1 MLDIVPSCS
10 LVQYQGNI
18 MMQPRENGKNSNF
31 RPNLEPPKFF
41 SWVLLLLTVKQCSK
55 LSSYAIS
62 SKTNKQNLK
71 NDKNLIL
78 GHIRAKFA
86 PPPPPHFFAI
96 LPLLVT
102 DIVPSYHSMQF
113 KEKLMNQTWE
123 NNKKP
128 NFGPDF
134 GLFDPHWS
142 PKNFFWQVHL
152 D

>member
-71 NDKNLIL
+71 NDKTLIL

-86 PPPPPHFFAI
+86 PPPPLPHFFAI

-113 KEKLMNQTWE
+113 KEKLMNQT
-123 NNKKP
+123 
-128 NFGPDF
+128 
-134 GLFDPHWS
+134 
-142 PKNFFWQVHL
+142 
-152 D
+152 